1 MVRSRIISLRR
12 GTNFHPFSRFDG
24 FPILKIPRGATL
36 LISRR
41 VRVFPRVRFTLEDST
56 ALIQVGERTFI
67 NRNSEI
73 VAATGVVIGSD
84 CAISW
89 DVLITDTD
97 FHQVSGVQKSRS
109 VRIGD
114 NVWIGA
120 GATILKGVT
129 VGHGAIVAAKSVVT
143 EDVPSKSLVA
153 GNPARLIRTEV
164 DWEL

>member
-1 MVRSRIISLRR
+1 
-12 GTNFHPFSRFDG
+12 
-24 FPILKIPRGATL
+24 
-36 LISRR
+36 
-41 VRVFPRVRFTLEDST
+41 VRFTLEDST